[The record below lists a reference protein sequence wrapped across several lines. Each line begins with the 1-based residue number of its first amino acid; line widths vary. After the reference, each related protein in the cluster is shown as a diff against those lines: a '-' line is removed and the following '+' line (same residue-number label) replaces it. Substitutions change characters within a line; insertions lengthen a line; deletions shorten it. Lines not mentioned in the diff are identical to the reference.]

1 MENLSKAKKE
11 FNEKLGK
18 LQKDAEPKFYET
30 NLKDIVVYEKLMDIE
45 AQLNK
50 VSDRIKNK

>member
-18 LQKDAEPKFYET
+18 LQKDSEPRFYET
-30 NLKDIVVYEKLMDIE
+30 NLKDVVIYEKLMDIQE
-45 AQLNK
+45 QLEKVNDQMNNK
-50 VSDRIKNK
+50 

>member
-18 LQKDAEPKFYET
+18 LQKDSEPRFYET
-30 NLKDIVVYEKLMDIE
+30 NLNDVVIYEKLMDIQE
-45 AQLNK
+45 QLEKVNDKMDNK
-50 VSDRIKNK
+50 

>member
-18 LQKDAEPKFYET
+18 LQKDSEPRFYET
-30 NLKDIVVYEKLMDIE
+30 NLKDVVIYEKLMDIQE
-45 AQLNK
+45 QLEKVNDKMNNK
-50 VSDRIKNK
+50 

>member
-18 LQKDAEPKFYET
+18 LQKDSEPRFYET
-30 NLKDIVVYEKLMDIE
+30 NLNDVVLYEKLMDLQEQI
-45 AQLNK
+45 NK
-50 VSDRIKNK
+50 VSDKLDK

>member
-18 LQKDAEPKFYET
+18 LQKDSEPKFYET
-30 NLKDIVVYEKLMDIE
+30 NLKDIVIYEKLMDIE
-45 AQLNK
+45 AQIGK
-50 VSDRIKNK
+50 VSDKMGK

>member
-18 LQKDAEPKFYET
+18 LQKDSEPRFYET
-30 NLKDIVVYEKLMDIE
+30 NLKDIVIYEKLMDIQE
-45 AQLNK
+45 QLEK
-50 VSDRIKNK
+50 VNDKVDKK